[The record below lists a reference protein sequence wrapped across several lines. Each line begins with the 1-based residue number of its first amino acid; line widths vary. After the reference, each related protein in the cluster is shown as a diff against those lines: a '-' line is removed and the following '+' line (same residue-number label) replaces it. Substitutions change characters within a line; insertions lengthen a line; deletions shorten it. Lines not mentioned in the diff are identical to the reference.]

1 MEDINDDAHTI
12 THSKAFTADYKCS
25 NHDDCVMLTLE
36 CYYYKV
42 SKVIDIV
49 TVQFHQYYEC

>member
-25 NHDDCVMLTLE
+25 NHDNCVMLTLE
-36 CYYYKV
+36 CYHSKV
-42 SKVIDIV
+42 SKVIDK
-49 TVQFHQYYEC
+49 